1 MLNDFLDQI
10 LIFGMSTLGGPF
22 SAASC
27 SQHIFFFF
35 LSRFIEKWKEG
46 RGGGARGAGAVQT
59 AGKGEEG
66 GRKGKKMHLICSP
79 SPRYVGFSRTGYV
92 PSISLFSRTRLC
104 TQSTEGCW
112 LTANSNC
119 PEAIGSHFQT
129 GSFIF
134 PWKRKWSLALILNHP
149 PAAVYKVIREAP

>member
-1 MLNDFLDQI
+1 MGLSQRPPVV
-10 LIFGMSTLGGPF
+10 STF
-22 SAASC
+22 YF
-27 SQHIFFFF
+27 IFFSFQVY
-35 LSRFIEKWKEG
+35 REMERG
-46 RGGGARGAGAVQT
+46 RGGGGGGVQT
-59 AGKGEEG
+59 AEEG
-66 GRKGKKMHLICSP
+66 GGGGTEREKKMHLICSP
-79 SPRYVGFSRTGYV
+79 SPRCVGFSRTGYV

-149 PAAVYKVIREAP
+149 PAAVYKVIREAL